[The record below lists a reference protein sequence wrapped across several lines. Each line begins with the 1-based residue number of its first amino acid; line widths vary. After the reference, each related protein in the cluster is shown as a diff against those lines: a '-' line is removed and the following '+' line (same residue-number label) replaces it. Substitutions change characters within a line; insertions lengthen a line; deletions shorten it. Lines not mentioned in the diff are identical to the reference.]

1 MYTAVLVAL
10 LSHAACSKSSGGSA
24 MATTETAAR
33 LAASLA
39 TSSAYAWL
47 NYGVALEK
55 LGNKEGAAEAYNF
68 SLKRNPGLAD
78 AHYNL
83 AILYWNRDWEKVRF
97 ELAET
102 VRLNPNHPQ
111 AARYLEQ
118 LQNKK

>member
-1 MYTAVLVAL
+1 MT
-10 LSHAACSKSSGGSA
+10 K
-24 MATTETAAR
+24 
-33 LAASLA
+33 
-39 TSSAYAWL
+39 TSSFFSLAYAWL

-55 LGNKEGAAEAYNF
+55 LGNKEASAEAYAF

-111 AARYLEQ
+111 AGKYLSQ
-118 LQNKK
+118 LSGRRP